1 MVQQQQHLYPLV
13 RDLSNV
19 EQRQQSS
26 SPANC
31 CCSPTDMLGD
41 FSLRDLAIPLASPR
55 SFPSSST
62 SKNKKCQQQSGNKPH
77 HRRGSSLSSLFS
89 SFTTKSSSSPHHSHN
104 THTSSTTTASTTE
117 DASSDDNSLFLQSCS
132 LLELEDTAAIT
143 PATKEHQEMQE
154 SCYCFEEQYVLI
166 HQVCR
171 FFLRLNCLCISV
183 HTYLLTPSSFLVYSY
198 YINMYIDA
206 RLYIPCWLDHLEVHG
221 SQHRRHVQCE
231 DGRSAPGSGGIPISK

>member
-26 SPANC
+26 SPASC

-41 FSLRDLAIPLASPR
+41 FSLRDLAIPLVSPR

-62 SKNKKCQQQSGNKPH
+62 SNNKKSQQQSSKH

-89 SFTTKSSSSPHHSHN
+89 SFNKSSSPYN
-104 THTSSTTTASTTE
+104 SSTTTASTTE

-132 LLELEDTAAIT
+132 LLELEDTAIT
-143 PATKEHQEMQE
+143 PAKEHQETPE
-154 SCYCFEEQYVLI
+154 SCDCFEEQYVLI

-171 FFLRLNCLCISV
+171 FFWRLHCLCVYV
-183 HTYLLTPSSFLVYSY
+183 HIFSHPLHSSCFLTYIICT
-198 YINMYIDA
+198 
-206 RLYIPCWLDHLEVHG
+206 
-221 SQHRRHVQCE
+221 
-231 DGRSAPGSGGIPISK
+231 

>member
-26 SPANC
+26 SPASC

-41 FSLRDLAIPLASPR
+41 FSLRDLAIPLVSPR
-55 SFPSSST
+55 SFPSST
-62 SKNKKCQQQSGNKPH
+62 SNNKKSQQQSSKH

-89 SFTTKSSSSPHHSHN
+89 SFKKSSSPYHN
-104 THTSSTTTASTTE
+104 NNSTTTASTTE

-132 LLELEDTAAIT
+132 LLELEDTAIT
-143 PATKEHQEMQE
+143 PAKEHQETPE
-154 SCYCFEEQYVLI
+154 SCDCFEEQYVLI

-171 FFLRLNCLCISV
+171 FFWRLHCLCVYV
-183 HTYLLTPSSFLVYSY
+183 HIFSHPLHSSCFLTYIYRCTPLHPMLVRPFGSAWIAARATCTVLRWSIGVRSGRNSFFEMKL
-198 YINMYIDA
+198 A
-206 RLYIPCWLDHLEVHG
+206 C
-221 SQHRRHVQCE
+221 
-231 DGRSAPGSGGIPISK
+231 